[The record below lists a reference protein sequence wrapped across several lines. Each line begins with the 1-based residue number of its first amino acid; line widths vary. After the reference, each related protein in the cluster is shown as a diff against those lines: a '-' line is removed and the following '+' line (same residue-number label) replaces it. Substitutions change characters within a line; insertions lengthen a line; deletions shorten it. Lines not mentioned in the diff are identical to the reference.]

1 MIILLGTCMSQFSYN
16 FDSSK
21 FLVPGL
27 YRSKLFLS
35 CLSFCQY
42 CILNSSNNPW
52 GCPHNCLHHK
62 LAYSCSCS
70 YHPLTRSGVQLWNE
84 QHLKNI
90 CTGLVFREIPQIFN
104 YLQIC
109 EIWLFTFQWWIW
121 SRFSFIFPWGGI
133 NQHNIIFSML
143 VSRNNREEDRDD
155 CALRGGVAWEG
166 GGRII
171 GL

>member
-42 CILNSSNNPW
+42 CILNSSNSPW
-52 GCPHNCLHHK
+52 GGQHNFLHHKLAYSCNCTHHPLTPWEGPHNFLHHK

-109 EIWLFTFQWWIW
+109 EIWLFAFQWWIW
-121 SRFSFIFPWGGI
+121 SRFCLIFP
-133 NQHNIIFSML
+133 
-143 VSRNNREEDRDD
+143 
-155 CALRGGVAWEG
+155 
-166 GGRII
+166 
-171 GL
+171 